1 MRTLGAVLCLTLV
14 TACHRAVEVTGLYV
28 NRADSARAPIAG
40 RFFPCDHP
48 GTVWLIQD
56 SALATRYQRIASH
69 PGQALVAHLV
79 GVPTDSGSI
88 YYGRH
93 YFEVRRI
100 LDLRIRAPGECPG
113 VADPVLPPLRDSS
126 GQPNDARFCCG

>member
-1 MRTLGAVLCLTLV
+1 MRTLSAVLLLALV

-28 NRADSARAPIAG
+28 NRGDSTRAAIG
-40 RFFPCDHP
+40 GHFFPCDDP
-48 GTVWLIQD
+48 GTLWLIQD
-56 SALATRYQRIASH
+56 SALATQYQRIASR
-69 PGQALVAHLV
+69 PGQLLVARLV
-79 GVPTDSGSI
+79 GVGTDSGSI

-113 VADPVLPPLRDSS
+113 VADTVPPALR
-126 GQPNDARFCCG
+126 G